1 LWLTGAYP
9 RWYAAVGAGHD
20 VSEGA
25 IKENVFTNEGKA
37 LVSKIQCDGDLKQN
51 IGQAVATI
59 GGFQKLVE
67 LGDTILVK
75 ANFNTA
81 DPPPASSDP
90 HFVKAVIEMLYEQG
104 AGKVVLGDS
113 SMISLSTREVLHQT
127 GMLQAA
133 EEAGAEV
140 IIFDEGEW
148 VPAQTGGRYL
158 KRVALAKAALEAE
171 KIVYVCCLKTHRYAD
186 FTLSLKLAMGFVRR
200 RDRVPMHLWRL
211 SEKLADLNLA
221 IAPDLTIVDGRRC
234 FISGGPSS
242 GELREPNL
250 ILASGDRIAIDVEA
264 LKVIQSYP
272 GHSLKKGP
280 WELTMIRRAVELGL
294 GATSEAEYQV
304 IQTQTTG

>member
-1 LWLTGAYP
+1 M
-9 RWYAAVGAGHD
+9 
-20 VSEGA
+20 
-25 IKENVFTNEGKA
+25 KKNVFTNQGKA
-37 LVSKIQCDGDLKQN
+37 LVSKIRCDGDLRQS
-51 IGQAVATI
+51 IGQAMATI
-59 GGFQKLVE
+59 GGFQRLVKP
-67 LGDTILVK
+67 GDTILVK

-90 HFVKAVIEMLYEQG
+90 QFVKSVIELLYEHG
-104 AGKVVLGDS
+104 AGKVVLGES
-113 SMISLSTREVLHQT
+113 SMISLSTRETLRET

-140 IIFDEGEW
+140 VIFDEGEW
-148 VPAQTGGRYL
+148 VPVKTGGRCL
-158 KRVALAKAALEAE
+158 RRVALAKAGLEAE

-200 RDRVPMHLWRL
+200 RDRVEMHLRRL
-211 SEKLADLNLA
+211 SEKLAELNLA
-221 IAPDLTIVDGRRC
+221 IAPDLIIMDGRRC

-272 GHSLKKGP
+272 GHSLEKSP

-294 GATSEAEYQV
+294 GATSEVEYWV
-304 IQTQTTG
+304 IQAQTTG

>member
-1 LWLTGAYP
+1 MKT
-9 RWYAAVGAGHD
+9 
-20 VSEGA
+20 
-25 IKENVFTNEGKA
+25 NVFTNQGKA
-37 LVSKIQCDGDLKQN
+37 LVSKLHCDGELKQN
-51 IGQAVATI
+51 IAQAVAAI
-59 GGFQKLVE
+59 GGFERLVE
-67 LGDTILVK
+67 PGGAILVK

-90 HFVKAVIEMLYEQG
+90 QFVKSVIELLYEHG
-104 AGKVVLGDS
+104 AGRVVLGES
-113 SMISLSTREVLHQT
+113 SMISLSTREVLQQT

-140 IIFDEGEW
+140 VIFDEGEW
-148 VPAQTGGRYL
+148 VTVTTGGRYL

-171 KIVYVCCLKTHRYAD
+171 KIVYVCCLKTHRFAD
-186 FTLSLKLAMGFVRR
+186 FTMSLKLAMGLVRR

-211 SEKLADLNLA
+211 SEKLAELNLA
-221 IAPDLTIVDGRRC
+221 IAPDLIIIDGRRC

-250 ILASGDRIAIDVEA
+250 ILASGDRIAIDVEG

-280 WELTMIRRAVELGL
+280 WELTMIRRALELGL
-294 GATSEAEYQV
+294 GATSEADYQV
-304 IQTQTTG
+304 ISTSP